1 MVWHIHPDLTKA
13 AEQPSS
19 PLAMEV
25 LAATPRA
32 LFPRASP
39 AALMATAGRTPSAR
53 RRCAA
58 PVRASAAAAEPAGEA
73 KPAAAP
79 KAAGDDGAA
88 AAAPKKVLKKKPV
101 YSSKRY
107 CILFLPDS

>member
-1 MVWHIHPDLTKA
+1 
-13 AEQPSS
+13 
-19 PLAMEV
+19 MEV
-25 LAATPRA
+25 LATTPRA

-73 KPAAAP
+73 KPAASP
-79 KAAGDDGAA
+79 KAAAAAGDDGAA

-101 YSSKRY
+101 YSSKIY
-107 CILFLPDS
+107 CTIFYRIARCNDRLCTVLWP